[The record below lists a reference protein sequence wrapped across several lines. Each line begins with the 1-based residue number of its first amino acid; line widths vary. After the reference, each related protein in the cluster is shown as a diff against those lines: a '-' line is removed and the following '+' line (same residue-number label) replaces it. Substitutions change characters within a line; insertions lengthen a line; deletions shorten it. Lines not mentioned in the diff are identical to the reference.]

1 MEVTWAAFLTLLRL
15 IWQIRLVDLGW
26 NDITITSASFVKI
39 VHESPCENYAG
50 YIELRAYSSEFKLLL
65 LLTFY
70 TIFDYLFYLKI

>member
-39 VHESPCENYAG
+39 VHESPREN
-50 YIELRAYSSEFKLLL
+50 
-65 LLTFY
+65 
-70 TIFDYLFYLKI
+70 

>member
-26 NDITITSASFVKI
+26 NDITITSAFFVKI
-39 VHESPCENYAG
+39 VHESSRENYAG
-50 YIELRAYSSEFKLLL
+50 YIKLRDYSSEFKLLL

-70 TIFDYLFYLKI
+70 TIFDHLFYLKY